1 VIVATSRL
9 VLSALINAGSWMN
22 WWYHFSVNPSQGND
36 TISLSLNEK
45 MIKITI
51 GAYRNTT
58 RNQNT
63 TQRVRRPPV
72 EIAGFIPPPSA
83 R

>member
-1 VIVATSRL
+1 
-9 VLSALINAGSWMN
+9 MN
-22 WWYHFSVNPSQGND
+22 SWYHRVVNPSHGND
-36 TISLSLNEK
+36 TISLLLNEK

-63 TQRVRRPPV
+63 NHRVRRPPV
-72 EIAGFIPPPSA
+72 EIAGFIPPPSGTF

>member
-1 VIVATSRL
+1 MNCSYHL
-9 VLSALINAGSWMN
+9 V
-22 WWYHFSVNPSQGND
+22 VNPSHGND
-36 TISLSLNEK
+36 TMGLSLKEK

-58 RNQNT
+58 RNQKT
-63 TQRVRRPPV
+63 TQSVRRPPV
-72 EIAGFIPPPSA
+72 EIAAFTPPPPA